1 MIGREKSKREE
12 KKMFDFLKKNKESS
26 NGKLRRENVNCICT
40 LNKYPSKRCNIDFGD
55 EAIIIE
61 YEEEESMEIPYN
73 KIKSCGKI
81 VNNQFGIKE
90 AMENKILSP
99 DVMQSPGFLAGNFY
113 TMTNSAVMFLYIKF
127 EEERGSIQT
136 FLVEYNNGIGKAIK
150 RIELEKKGKM

>member
-1 MIGREKSKREE
+1 MKQ
-12 KKMFDFLKKNKESS
+12 MFDFLKKGKDSDKNINN
-26 NGKLRRENVNCICT
+26 NGSKLRRENVNCICT

-61 YEEEESMEIPYN
+61 YEDEDDMEIPYS

-81 VNNQFGIKE
+81 VNNQYGIKD
-90 AMENKILSP
+90 AMENNILSP

-113 TMTNSAVMFLYIKF
+113 TMTNTASMFLYIKF

-150 RIELEKKGKM
+150 HIELEKKGKM